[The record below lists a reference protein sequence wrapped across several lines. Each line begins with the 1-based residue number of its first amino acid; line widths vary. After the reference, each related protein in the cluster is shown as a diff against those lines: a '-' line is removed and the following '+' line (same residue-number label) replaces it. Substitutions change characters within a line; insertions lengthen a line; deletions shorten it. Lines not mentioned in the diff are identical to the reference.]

1 MRNSTKIRGFIEIA
15 VLILLTLLAIDNIQF
30 HTMISNTVTQI
41 NSDIYE
47 QKSDIEELRNYTSEL
62 NVEQNVQKR
71 DLVSL
76 NNIRSQV
83 DEISNKVDG
92 LVCILKVSKEGE
104 ILECSGSVYEILGL
118 NNKEIIGQDIG
129 MFMTD
134 KIREKHNYLL
144 TDSFKTKILCD
155 RPVTIY
161 GKNKEKI
168 GVELSVISAGK
179 DHIVT
184 IKRV

>member
-1 MRNSTKIRGFIEIA
+1 MENSTKVRGSIEIA
-15 VLILLTLLAIDNIQF
+15 VLILLTLLAIDYIQF

-47 QKSDIEELRNYTSEL
+47 QKSDIEELKNYASEL
-62 NVEQNVQKR
+62 NLEQNTQKR

-83 DEISNKVDG
+83 DKISDKVDG
-92 LVCILKVSKEGE
+92 LVCIFKVSKEGK
-104 ILECSGSVYEILGL
+104 ILECSGSFYEILGL

-129 MFMTD
+129 IFMTD
-134 KIREKHNYLL
+134 KIREKHNYLF
-144 TDSFKTKILCD
+144 TDSFKTKVLCD

-161 GKNKEKI
+161 GKNKQKI
-168 GVELSVISAGK
+168 GVELSVISAGE
-179 DHIVT
+179 DYIVT
-184 IKRV
+184 IKRL